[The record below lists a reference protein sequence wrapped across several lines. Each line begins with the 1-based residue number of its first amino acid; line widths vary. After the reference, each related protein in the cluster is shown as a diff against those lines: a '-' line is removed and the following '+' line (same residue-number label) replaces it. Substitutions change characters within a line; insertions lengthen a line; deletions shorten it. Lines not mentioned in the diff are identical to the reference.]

1 MNSNQ
6 TVSGSIQSAGSSSG
20 AIDNNNYRRSGSG
33 GAAAAARFNQANPRG
48 QQSVKRNHVDRRKP
62 VVRDYEYQ
70 EQMAHLDVE
79 V

>member
-1 MNSNQ
+1 MNNNQ

-20 AIDNNNYRRSGSG
+20 GIDNNYRRNGGG
-33 GAAAAARFNQANPRG
+33 GAAAAARFSQPNPRG

-62 VVRDYEYQ
+62 TVRDYEYQ